1 MIGKNKAFTLIE
13 LMVVMLIIGVGLMS
27 FTPTIV
33 NRSVATDERLDFFN
47 TLIDDHLV
55 RAIELGRPVLFI
67 GFKGSA
73 NIQTHDGKALTI
85 PNTKSI
91 QEAKVNGYETT
102 GLEYAVRIY
111 PDGIVDHFEIL
122 DSEDFIIESL
132 PLLMSTRYL
141 EEIE

>member
-1 MIGKNKAFTLIE
+1 MIRKNRAFTLIE
-13 LMVVMLIIGVGLMS
+13 LMVVMLIIGIGLMS
-27 FTPTIV
+27 VTPSIV
-33 NRSVATDERLDFFN
+33 DRSVSTDNRLDFFN

-73 NIQTHDGKALTI
+73 NIQTHDGKSLTI

-91 QEAKVNGYETT
+91 QEAKVNGYETR
-102 GLEYAVRIY
+102 GLEYAIRIY
-111 PDGIVDHFEIL
+111 PDGVVDYFEL
-122 DSEDFIIESL
+122 QDSEEFIIESL